1 LLLEA
6 YIKPSDI
13 GFLSPGA
20 KARVKFTAYDFSIYG
35 GLDGE
40 VERIGADTVTDEP
53 GRPAR
58 TTAGLGASRQE
69 ASYYPISVRTHKNT
83 LGMDKKGRELSIIP
97 GMVAEVDIIT
107 GRKTILNYLLTPIYR
122 AKERALRER

>member
-1 LLLEA
+1 M
-6 YIKPSDI
+6 
-13 GFLSPGA
+13 
-20 KARVKFTAYDFSIYG
+20 KFTAYEFSIYG

-58 TTAGLGASRQE
+58 SSAGMGVSKQE
-69 ASYYPISVRTHKNT
+69 VSYYPISVRTHKNT
-83 LGMDKKGRELSIIP
+83 LGLDKNGRQLSIIP